1 MVWLTGRFWSD
12 RNVVSFSGTLERL
25 DGFGWRIQVQLLV
38 RVSESD
44 EYKAVWRCVFWL
56 VGGGVLSLCDV
67 YLGWGGCPL
76 IDVYLGWVG
85 GQGGGSSH

>member
-1 MVWLTGRFWSD
+1 MC
-12 RNVVSFSGTLERL
+12 
-25 DGFGWRIQVQLLV
+25 ILV
-38 RVSESD
+38 G
-44 EYKAVWRCVFWL
+44 
-56 VGGGVLSLCDV
+56 GGGVLSLCDV